1 MEITVIDARDRLSPL
16 SAQGVEKQL
25 AKLPAHTFLPYVI

>member
-1 MEITVIDARDRLSPL
+1 MKITVIDARDLLFPL

-25 AKLPAHTFLPYVI
+25 TKLLVHTSLLYVI